1 MNKGQIQILCGI
13 RRRRDF
19 GACQGR
25 SRGCSLNDTR
35 IITYY
40 KRKGLFKIGGKNRSD
55 IILAIFFFYSSILFK
70 SKVFFCSM
78 KYLQRNASK
87 FAIFFGIRK
96 PMYVFLVLVK
106 ELYTTN
112 QNIISQYIATYE
124 FVLSF

>member
-70 SKVFFCSM
+70 SKVFLLYEISSEKCFKICH
-78 KYLQRNASK
+78 
-87 FAIFFGIRK
+87 FFGIRK

-106 ELYTTN
+106 DLYTTN